1 MLQKQ
6 QDYLTKFGNLNTLS
20 RIPDSK
26 GSGKTNKLNESFGS
40 FKEETFA
47 ENPKKESPI
56 KPQIFPRRSSEVSE
70 EGARGSGFSEL
81 SDCREFRQHKYE
93 NGNIYIGEWMDGL
106 RDGHGKMI

>member
-6 QDYLTKFGNLNTLS
+6 QEYLAKYGNLNTLS

-47 ENPKKESPI
+47 EDPNKETPIQPKN
-56 KPQIFPRRSSEVSE
+56 FPARSSEVSE
-70 EGARGSGFSEL
+70 EVARESGFSEL
-81 SDCREFRQHKYE
+81 SDCREFR
-93 NGNIYIGEWMDGL
+93 
-106 RDGHGKMI
+106 